1 MRITFVIYSLCAGG
15 AERVMSRMAN
25 YWAGKGWPITILT
38 LKDGSEPPFYE
49 LHPAVSYCP
58 LGIAENSGNLVK
70 AIYNNLRRMYVLR
83 HAIKNSQPEIVI
95 SFMDQTNILT
105 LQSTL
110 GLNVPIV
117 VSEHIDPYN
126 GNCGWIWNQLR
137 QLLYPRAARVIV
149 LTERA
154 LSYFS
159 ERVRP
164 HCQVIPNPV
173 AIPGIGHE
181 FNGRDGASPAK
192 IILAMGRLDRQKGFD
207 SLLEAFS
214 RIAPAWPEWSL
225 EIWGEGPER
234 PALERLIAQK
244 ELVGRVRL
252 PGSTRQ
258 PFEKMQHAGLFVMS
272 SRYEGF
278 PNVLGEAMACCLPVI
293 SFDCPT
299 GPREIIRDGID
310 GILVPP
316 GNISALTGAMDRLL
330 ANEVERKRLAQN
342 ASAVL
347 ERFALEKIMDIWEEM
362 LQEVTQPVNKQ

>member
-15 AERVMSRMAN
+15 AERVMTRMAN

-38 LKDGSEPPFYE
+38 LKGGLELPFYE
-49 LHPAVSYCP
+49 LHPAIRYCP
-58 LGIAENSGNLVK
+58 LGIAENSPNLFRAV
-70 AIYNNLRRMYVLR
+70 YNNLRRIYVLR
-83 HAIKNSQPEIVI
+83 RAIKNSQPEIVI

-110 GLNVPIV
+110 GLNLPV
-117 VSEHIDPYN
+117 VVAEHIDPYH
-126 GNCGWIWNQLR
+126 GNCGWVWRRLR
-137 QLLYPRAARVIV
+137 RLFYPRAARIIV

-154 LSYFS
+154 LSYFTG
-159 ERVRP
+159 RVRQ

-173 AIPGIGHE
+173 AAPGIEPEISSRGGS
-181 FNGRDGASPAK
+181 NLAK
-192 IILAMGRLDRQKGFD
+192 TILAMGRLDRQKGFD

-214 RIAPAWPEWSL
+214 RVAPAWPEWSL

-244 ELVGRVRL
+244 ELAGRVRL

-258 PFEKMQHAGLFVMS
+258 PFEKMQQASLFVMS

-278 PNVLGEAMACCLPVI
+278 PNVLGEAMACSLPVI

-310 GILVPP
+310 GILVPS
-316 GNISALTGAMDRLL
+316 GNIPALAGAMNHLL
-330 ANEVERKRLAQN
+330 ANELERKRLAQN
-342 ASAVL
+342 APAVL
-347 ERFALEKIMDIWEEM
+347 ERFALEKIMGIWEEM
-362 LQEVTQPVNKQ
+362 LQEVTQLVNKQ